1 MIFIVD
7 IDHTICNT
15 PAIDGKQRYDLST
28 PYPERIQ
35 KVNEL
40 YEAGHTVIYWT
51 ARGSGSGINQ
61 FQITH
66 KQLVEWGAKF
76 HEVRLGKP
84 SYDVWVDD
92 KAFSD
97 KDFFG
102 PLQPQ
107 PKD

>member
-1 MIFIVD
+1 MIYIVD
-7 IDHTICNT
+7 IDQTICNT
-15 PAIDGKQRYDLST
+15 PVIDGKHRYDLSE

-35 KVNEL
+35 KINEL
-40 YEAGHTVIYWT
+40 YDEGHTIIYWT

-61 FQITH
+61 FKITFGS
-66 KQLVEWGAKF
+66 LMAWGAKF
-76 HEVRLGKP
+76 DELRLGKP

-102 PLQPQ
+102 SASQE
-107 PKD
+107 